1 MITLSQFPDLL
12 AEVQAFWQPLPDKPE
27 ETPEAILRALWCKAS
42 GAPAS
47 TVKALALPL
56 YDLEESAS
64 VILRDLLEKKKS
76 GIPLSHLTE
85 RQNFLGL
92 ELIAGPGALIPRR
105 ETEIVGRAALA
116 KLKLLLQK
124 RSQALVVDVC
134 TGSGN
139 LALAYAYHE
148 PKSRVYGADL
158 SQDAVDLA
166 NRNREFT
173 GLSSR
178 TEFRQGDLLAP
189 FESDAFLGQVDLL
202 SCNPPYI
209 STAKV
214 STMARE
220 ISAFEPQ
227 LAFNGGAFGISILT
241 RFLKNAPRFMKSGS
255 YMCFEVGLG
264 QGKAL
269 AAQLGK
275 NPVFTEVETWA
286 DEAGEIR
293 ALSARSV

>member
-1 MITLSQFPDLL
+1 MIAVSQYPDLL

-27 ETPEAILRALWCKAS
+27 ETVDAVLKALWLKAS
-42 GAPAS
+42 GNQVS
-47 TVKALALPL
+47 VVKAGQTPLHDLNEPAAAALR
-56 YDLEESAS
+56 E
-64 VILRDLLEKKKS
+64 LLEKKKS
-76 GIPLSHLTE
+76 GIPLGHLTE
-85 RQNFLGL
+85 RQSFLGL

-105 ETEIVGRAALA
+105 ETEIVGLAALA
-116 KLKLLLQK
+116 KLKTLVQS
-124 RSQALVVDVC
+124 RGQALVVDVC

-148 PKSRVYGADL
+148 PKARVYGADL
-158 SQDAVDLA
+158 SQEAVDLA

-173 GLSSR
+173 GLSDR
-178 TEFRQGDLLAP
+178 TEFRQGDLLVP
-189 FESDAFLGQVDLL
+189 FESPDFLGQVDLL

-214 STMARE
+214 SAMARE

-227 LAFNGGAFGISILT
+227 LAFNGGVFGISILT
-241 RFLKNAPRFMKSGS
+241 KFLKNAPRFLRSGS

-269 AAQLGK
+269 AAQLAK
-275 NPVFTEVETWA
+275 NPDLTEVETWP
-286 DEAGEIR
+286 DEVGDIR
-293 ALSARSV
+293 ALSAMRV